1 MTSPALLTLD
11 NLQFAYQP
19 DAPVLRQ
26 VSFEAAVGSITA
38 ILGPNGAGKTT
49 LLKLILGLLRPHSGE
64 ILLAGKNLRRYTRRE
79 LSRWIGLVPQR
90 ESVPFEYT
98 VLEYVLLG
106 RAPYLGP
113 LDQPSAA
120 DVAISRQALARLEI
134 EEIERR
140 VIPELSGG
148 ELQLVMVARSLAQQ
162 TRILLLDEPTSHLD
176 LSNKYRVLDIL
187 RGLAREGTTIL
198 FTTHDP
204 ESASLVADGLV
215 LVAQG
220 QVLAAGPVEETFTAE
235 KLSATY
241 GVAVEV
247 LRVDGRKIVVQREG
261 TAG

>member
-1 MTSPALLTLD
+1 MTSQTLLSLK

-19 DAPVLRQ
+19 DFPVLRQ
-26 VSFEAAVGSITA
+26 VSFEATAGSITA
-38 ILGPNGAGKTT
+38 VLGPNGAGKTT

-64 ILLAGKNLRRYTRRE
+64 IILAGRNLRHYSRRE

-113 LDQPSAA
+113 LDQPSADDIA
-120 DVAISRQALARLEI
+120 VARQALARLEI
-134 EEIERR
+134 EGLERR
-140 VIPELSGG
+140 AIPELSGG
-148 ELQLVMVARSLAQQ
+148 ELQLVMVARALAQQ

-176 LSNKYRVLDIL
+176 LSNKFRVLDIL
-187 RGLAREGTTIL
+187 RGLAKEGATIL

-204 ESASLVADGLV
+204 EAASLVADGLV
-215 LVAQG
+215 LVAKG
-220 QVLAAGPVEETFTAE
+220 QVLAAGSVDETFTAE

-241 GVAVEV
+241 GVEVEV
-247 LRVDGRKIVVQREG
+247 LRVDGRKVVAQREVA
-261 TAG
+261 AG

>member
-1 MTSPALLTLD
+1 MTSESLLKLS
-11 NLQFAYQP
+11 NLQFAYHP
-19 DAPVLRQ
+19 ETPVLRQ
-26 VSFEAAVGSITA
+26 VSFEAPGGSITA

-64 ILLAGKNLRRYTRRE
+64 ILLAGKNLRHYSRRE

-113 LDQPSAA
+113 LDQPGEMDIDIA
-120 DVAISRQALARLEI
+120 RRALARLEI
-134 EEIERR
+134 ETLERR
-140 VIPELSGG
+140 AIPELSGG

-162 TRILLLDEPTSHLD
+162 SRILLLDEPTSHLD

-215 LVAQG
+215 LVARG

-241 GVAVEV
+241 GVEVEV
-247 LRVDGRKIVVQREG
+247 LRVDGRKIVAQRETNQG
-261 TAG
+261 